1 MSCTMNGHAMSIG
14 YGEAGTIAETLA
26 IGRNYCHRH
35 ISQIPKLSRE
45 QLIRLGCVF
54 PRATAPLPHRPKK
67 EERIEPKRPI
77 TPEEVARILAGYDAG
92 RSVTAI
98 AMSVHRATS
107 AVRRVLIEHGR
118 DTLRFAGN
126 PGPMRAR
133 IVELLHAGKPAEEIA
148 KATGATLSYV
158 RNVASNLRRASAA
171 ERKEAS

>member
-1 MSCTMNGHAMSIG
+1 MSCTMNGHAMPIG

-54 PRATAPLPHRPKK
+54 PRATAPIPHRPKK

-118 DTLRFAGN
+118 DPGRFGN
-126 PGPMRAR
+126 NSPMRLQVVALFHSGR
-133 IVELLHAGKPAEEIA
+133 SPREIA
-148 KATGATLSYV
+148 AATGATLGYV
-158 RNVASNLRRASAA
+158 RNIAANLRRA
-171 ERKEAS
+171 RKEAA